1 MAVQSPPSVVSYR
14 AESSIDALA
23 IAESSSNGAVNGAM
37 EMKSSENA
45 QPELTVCARTS
56 WPAIRL

>member
-14 AESSIDALA
+14 AESSVDTVATS
-23 IAESSSNGAVNGAM
+23 EPSSNGAVNGAM
-37 EMKSSENA
+37 ETKSSENA

-56 WPAIRL
+56 WPSIRL